1 MNRRTFGVCGLIAVA
16 VCALGPESTYG
27 QSNEFGQTIINGPTA
42 GINAGSAGARA
53 PGNMVASSLVRA
65 SQQITPLSR
74 PDITETSRPPG
85 PLAQTLPDA
94 IDTAFTELNTFMLFL
109 FNQLLQRQGLPPLVP
124 GDIITPSDGTS
135 TGDGR
140 NPRGGTK

>member
-1 MNRRTFGVCGLIAVA
+1 MNRRAFGACGLVA
-16 VCALGPESTYG
+16 LGACALGPKSTLG

-42 GINAGSAGARA
+42 GINAGAAGARA

-74 PDITETSRPPG
+74 PDITETTRPPS

-109 FNQLLQRQGLPPLVP
+109 LNQLLQRQGLPPLVP
-124 GDIITPSDGTS
+124 GDIITPSDGTTTDGGRS
-135 TGDGR
+135 T
-140 NPRGGTK
+140 RGGTK